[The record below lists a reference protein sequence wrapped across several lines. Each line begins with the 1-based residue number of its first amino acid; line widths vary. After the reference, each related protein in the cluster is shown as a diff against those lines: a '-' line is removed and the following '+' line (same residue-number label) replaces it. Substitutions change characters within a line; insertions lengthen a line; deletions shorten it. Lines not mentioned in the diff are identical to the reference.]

1 MCIERQNVFS
11 FFLCL
16 MFFKPQ
22 TGPNARGLHP
32 EALNEK
38 AEAFLT
44 VAECH
49 HGRREDTESSVHW
62 KEKIWKILH
71 TRDFHRTIFSKK
83 GRSIPHGG
91 RMSPW
96 SSRGHRIL
104 GPLEGKNLKNSAHE
118 RLSQD
123 NFLEKRPKHSSRWQN
138 VTMVVER
145 TQNPRCIGWKKF
157 EKFCTRET
165 FTGQFSRKHGPESL
179 PFCHRTHWCW
189 VEVTIQRKRWQKSQN
204 LKEPHFHSPNF
215 LSRSARLGSARTR
228 CLAFLR
234 FSFCICSISW
244 GIVFNLISFHFFFHC
259 WKNMRMTLFW
269 HATRSC
275 SK

>member
-11 FFLCL
+11 FFSCL

-22 TGPNARGLHP
+22 TGAVQKRWMKRPKHSSRWQNVTMVVERTQNPRSIGRKKS
-32 EALNEK
+32 EKFCTRETFTGQFSRKK

-104 GPLEGKNLKNSAHE
+104 GALDGKNLKNSAHE

-123 NFLEKRPKHSSRWQN
+123 NFLENTALKVFLFATEHIDVELRWPSREN
-138 VTMVVER
+138 VDKSHKIWKNLTSTRR
-145 TQNPRCIGWKKF
+145 TC
-157 EKFCTRET
+157 
-165 FTGQFSRKHGPESL
+165 SL
-179 PFCHRTHWCW
+179 
-189 VEVTIQRKRWQKSQN
+189 S
-204 LKEPHFHSPNF
+204 

-234 FSFCICSISW
+234 FSFCICSISL
-244 GIVFNLISFHFFFHC
+244 GIVYNLISLHFFFHC

>member
-16 MFFKPQ
+16 IFLKPQ
-22 TGPNARGLHP
+22 TGPNARGLNP

-104 GPLEGKNLKNSAHE
+104 GALDGKNLKNSAHE

-123 NFLEKRPKHSSRWQN
+123 NFLENTALKVFPFVTEHIDVELRWPSRENVDKSHKIWKNLTSTRRTSSLARL
-138 VTMVVER
+138 V
-145 TQNPRCIGWKKF
+145 
-157 EKFCTRET
+157 
-165 FTGQFSRKHGPESL
+165 
-179 PFCHRTHWCW
+179 
-189 VEVTIQRKRWQKSQN
+189 
-204 LKEPHFHSPNF
+204 
-215 LSRSARLGSARTR
+215 SARLALAVSLFSAFHFAYALSRGA
-228 CLAFLR
+228 L
-234 FSFCICSISW
+234 FS
-244 GIVFNLISFHFFFHC
+244 ISFHFTSSFTAGRTCAWLFFDTQQGLAANNTAKTPGEQLHDSFVSR
-259 WKNMRMTLFW
+259 KMI
-269 HATRSC
+269 C
-275 SK
+275 SL